1 MVVLL
6 INPCKGE
13 RRMALTRALT
23 TGGGDEDGWGAD
35 GFVTTMKDLLSKE
48 QRFFI
53 KLSSIDHK
61 KEKRLSLVETDAMR

>member
-1 MVVLL
+1 
-6 INPCKGE
+6 
-13 RRMALTRALT
+13 MALTRALT

-61 KEKRLSLVETDAMR
+61 KREAAQSGGDRRHEVSRP